1 MSGLAFDGVACTR
14 GGRLLFEN
22 VSFALDSGGALIVSG
37 PNGVGKSSL
46 IRIAAGLLP
55 PSAGTVTGS
64 VARAYLAEAHALD
77 PERTLADALLFWAR
91 IDGAGRAEV
100 SAALEEIGLAH
111 IAAVPVRL
119 LSTGQRRRAALAP
132 LIAGGAPVWLLDEP
146 ASGLDVA
153 SVARLGEI
161 IAAHR
166 ARGGAV
172 LIATHQPI
180 DVPGAREM
188 TLAGILHSP
197 FAPSNVE
204 GRAASGA
211 QGVSTLLD
219 TNGRF

>member
-1 MSGLAFDGVACTR
+1 MSGLAFDQVACTR

-22 VSFALDSGGALIVSG
+22 VSFALAGGDALVVSG

-46 IRIAAGLLP
+46 IRIAAGLLT
-55 PSAGTVTGS
+55 PSAGTVTGG

-100 SAALEEIGLAH
+100 AAALAEIGLAH
-111 IAAVPVRL
+111 IANVPVRL

-153 SVARLGEI
+153 SVARLGDI
-161 IAAHR
+161 IGAHR
-166 ARGGAV
+166 ARGGALV
-172 LIATHQPI
+172 VATHQPI
-180 DVPGAREM
+180 LLPGAQEIM
-188 TLAGILHSP
+188 LAG
-197 FAPSNVE
+197 V
-204 GRAASGA
+204 
-211 QGVSTLLD
+211 TL
-219 TNGRF
+219 

>member
-1 MSGLAFDGVACTR
+1 MSGLAFDRVACTR

-22 VSFALDSGGALIVSG
+22 VSFALAGGDALVVSG

-46 IRIAAGLLP
+46 IRIAAGLLT
-55 PSAGTVTGS
+55 PSAGTVTGG

-100 SAALEEIGLAH
+100 AAALAEIGLGH
-111 IAAVPVRL
+111 IANVPVRL

-153 SVARLGEI
+153 SVARLGDI

-172 LIATHQPI
+172 VVATHQPI
-180 DVPGAREM
+180 LLPGAREIM
-188 TLAGILHSP
+188 LAG
-197 FAPSNVE
+197 V
-204 GRAASGA
+204 
-211 QGVSTLLD
+211 TL
-219 TNGRF
+219 

>member
-14 GGRLLFEN
+14 GGRLLFHDI
-22 VSFALDSGGALIVSG
+22 SFALSGGDALIVSG

-55 PSAGTVTGS
+55 PSAGNVTGS
-64 VARAYLAEAHALD
+64 VARAYLAETHALD
-77 PERTLADALLFWAR
+77 AERTLADALLFWAR
-91 IDGAGRAEV
+91 IDGAGPAEV
-100 SAALEEIGLAH
+100 AAALDEIGLSHLAT
-111 IAAVPVRL
+111 VPVRL

-132 LIAGGAPVWLLDEP
+132 LISSGAPIWLLDEP

-153 SVARLGEI
+153 SVARLGDS

-180 DVPGAREM
+180 NLPGAREM
-188 TLAGILHSP
+188 ALGGT
-197 FAPSNVE
+197 
-204 GRAASGA
+204 
-211 QGVSTLLD
+211 T
-219 TNGRF
+219 T